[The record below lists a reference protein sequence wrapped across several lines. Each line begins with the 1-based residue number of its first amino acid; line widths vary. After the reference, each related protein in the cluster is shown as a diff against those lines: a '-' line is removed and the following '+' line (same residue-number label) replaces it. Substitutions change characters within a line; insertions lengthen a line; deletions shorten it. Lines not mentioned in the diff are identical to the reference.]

1 MYAEGSIESI
11 QLLDQHGVPCQAFV
25 MGAFR
30 LRTSVATSFERA
42 ADGTPHIN
50 VATPG
55 VKGKR
60 FGLRL
65 PFCHQDV
72 FDQVIAAIEAKV
84 SNAENF
90 TVDLEDDNHHYLIT
104 ASVDGEDWMEHAD
117 QVRTNEHYIADVVFK
132 FLAVAVVEI

>member
-11 QLLDQHGVPCQAFV
+11 QLLDHKGDPCQAYV
-25 MGAFR
+25 TGAFR
-30 LRTSVATSFERA
+30 LRTTVATSFERA

-55 VKGKR
+55 VEGKR

-65 PFCHQDV
+65 PFCDQTV
-72 FDQVIAAIEAKV
+72 FDQVLEAIEAKV

-117 QVRTNEHYIADVVFK
+117 GVRTNENYIADVVFK
-132 FLAVAVVEI
+132 FVAVAVAEI